1 LKVTDILF
9 YGGARQA
16 ITHLG
21 LSSLFLEILEIIFK
35 TKILLL
41 EERNANSGQV
51 VREKIDQTFS
61 SQENWKKGRAGEID
75 WIKRLKFNETIVVV
89 VGVEVQVSARSD
101 LLIRDIVHLR
111 NHIRKG
117 KINLGV
123 IIVPSEK
130 MQKFLPDRTPSI
142 KDAIR
147 YIEEEF
153 REAMEIPLVIIAIE
167 HDGPSDKPLPK
178 KKTRS

>member
-1 LKVTDILF
+1 MKVTDILF

>member
-1 LKVTDILF
+1 MKVTDILF

-21 LSSLFLEILEIIFK
+21 LSSLFIEILEIIFK
-35 TKILLL
+35 TKIFLL
-41 EERNANSGQV
+41 EEKNANSAQV
-51 VREKIDQTFS
+51 VREKLYQTFKAHG
-61 SQENWKKGRAGEID
+61 NWKKGKAGEID
-75 WIKRLKFNETIVVV
+75 WMKKLKFNETIVVI

-123 IIVPSEK
+123 IIVPSER

-147 YIEEEF
+147 YIEDEF
-153 REAMEIPLVIIAIE
+153 KEAMEMPLVVIGIE

-178 KKTRS
+178 KKTRG